1 MLKDHLEQ
9 LVRVGYL
16 KKSVM
21 GPRNQEAEQGTR
33 PRRNPLPPLL
43 GVIEVIHV
51 TSRGTLV
58 TRRRGALAVVPVE
71 GCQDEQPSKKE
82 LKFTWEPIAFN
93 DENLEGTIQ
102 LHDDALVVTARI
114 NGFILKRVGRPRKWC

>member
-9 LVRVGYL
+9 LVNVGYL
-16 KKSVM
+16 KMSVV

-33 PRRNPLPPLL
+33 PWGNPFPLLL
-43 GVIEVIHV
+43 GVIEVIHA

-58 TRRRGALAVVPVE
+58 TRKRRALAVVPVE
-71 GCQDEQPSKKE
+71 GFQDEQPSKKD

-93 DENLEGTIQ
+93 DDNLEGTIQ
-102 LHDDALVVTARI
+102 SHDDALVVTAWI
-114 NGFILKRVGRPRKWC
+114 NGFIVKRVGRPRKWY

>member
-16 KKSVM
+16 KKYVM

-58 TRRRGALAVVPVE
+58 TRRRGVLAVVPVE

-102 LHDDALVVTARI
+102 SHDDALVVTARI
-114 NGFILKRVGRPRKWC
+114 NGFIVKRVGRPRKWC

>member
-9 LVRVGYL
+9 LVSVGYL
-16 KKSVM
+16 KMSVA

-33 PRRNPLPPLL
+33 PWGNPFPLLL
-43 GVIEVIHV
+43 GVIEVIHA

-58 TRRRGALAVVPVE
+58 TRKRRALAVVPVE
-71 GCQDEQPSKKE
+71 GCQDEQPSKKD

-93 DENLEGTIQ
+93 DDNLEGTIQ
-102 LHDDALVVTARI
+102 SHDDALVVTARI
-114 NGFILKRVGRPRKWC
+114 NGFIVKRVGRPRKWY